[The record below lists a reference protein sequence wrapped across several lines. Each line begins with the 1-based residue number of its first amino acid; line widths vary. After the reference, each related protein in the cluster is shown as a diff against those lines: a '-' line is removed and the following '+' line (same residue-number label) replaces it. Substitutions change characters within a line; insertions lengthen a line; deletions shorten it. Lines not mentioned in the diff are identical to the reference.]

1 MERFNSFSSTND
13 QIVFTKRQISMIMAS
28 MLMVCLF
35 VFIVG
40 FFLGKRTVLD
50 DFSAKTTQ
58 DSLHDQIDF
67 LLTTQSLASLQ
78 QDDDGVVLS
87 EAGPEKK
94 EITEVVNTQLV
105 VPAVTTPPTQ
115 PIAVVNPIKNSVSAD
130 KFPAY
135 ACLIGFGTKKAA
147 QTFVDRLK
155 KRNVTIILKT
165 MISKTPSGKTR
176 TWYQAITPTYN
187 SLEELQAHIDQVL
200 EFERIR
206 QQDIKIVSAK

>member
-13 QIVFTKRQISMIMAS
+13 QIVLTKRQISMIMAS

-40 FFLGKRTVLD
+40 FFLGKRTTLD
-50 DFSAKTTQ
+50 DFSSKTTQ

-67 LLTTQSLASLQ
+67 LLTTQSLASQ
-78 QDDDGVVLS
+78 QDDDIVESLV
-87 EAGPEKK
+87 ENPVQNIEKQDQGN
-94 EITEVVNTQLV
+94 NTQMV
-105 VPAVTTPPTQ
+105 VSPVLTPATQ
-115 PIAVVNPIKNSVSAD
+115 PIMVTAPVSKSD
-130 KFPAY
+130 SNKYPAY

-147 QTFVDRLK
+147 QVFVDRLK
-155 KRNVTIILKT
+155 KKNVTIVLKT

-176 TWYQAITPTYN
+176 TWYQAITPTYD
-187 SLEELQAHIDQVL
+187 SFEQLQAHIDKVL

-206 QQDIKIVSAK
+206 PQDIKIVSAK